1 LTQLTVKALPVSL
14 ESFDKLCVDVLVLG
28 PFEGERPLRGAAG
41 YCDWRLNGRLS
52 RMLLDESFLGKPRDV
67 VLTDTGDRIGSPRV
81 LLFGQGKRVS
91 LDLTIFKR
99 RVRKMIVD
107 VKKAKFSSYA
117 IELPGVDPGPLHPE
131 QAISEFL
138 DAAATIFREGAV
150 TLFCHSTRFCEQI
163 SEAIAGDDRITL
175 VGSGLFSAEESQAE
189 QEE

>member
-1 LTQLTVKALPVSL
+1 MTKLAVKTLPVSL
-14 ESFDKLCVDVLVLG
+14 ESLDRLSVDVLVLG

-52 RMLLDESFLGKPRDV
+52 QMLTDQSFEGKPRDV

-81 LLFGQGKRVS
+81 LLFGQGKRIS
-91 LDLTIFKR
+91 LDLTMFKR

-107 VKKAKFSSYA
+107 VKKAKFESYA

-131 QAISEFL
+131 QAINEFL

-150 TLFCHSTRFCEQI
+150 TLLSHSTRFSEQI
-163 SEAIAGDDRITL
+163 SEAAKHDDRITL
-175 VGSGLFSAEESQAE
+175 VPSGFSEAHEG
-189 QEE
+189 

>member
-1 LTQLTVKALPVSL
+1 MSKLNVKTLPVNL
-14 ESFDKLCVDVLVLG
+14 ESLDRLTVDVLVLG

-52 RMLLDESFLGKPRDV
+52 QMLMNESFEGKPRDV

-81 LLFGQGKRVS
+81 LLFGQGKRIS

-107 VKKAKFSSYA
+107 VKKAKFKSYA
-117 IELPGVDPGPLHPE
+117 IELPGIDPGPLHPE

-138 DAAATIFREGAV
+138 DAAATIFREGPV
-150 TLFCHSTRFCEQI
+150 TLLSHSTRFSEQI
-163 SEAIAGDDRITL
+163 SEAAKHDDRITL
-175 VGSGLFSAEESQAE
+175 VSSGLSAAQEGQAE
-189 QEE
+189 QE